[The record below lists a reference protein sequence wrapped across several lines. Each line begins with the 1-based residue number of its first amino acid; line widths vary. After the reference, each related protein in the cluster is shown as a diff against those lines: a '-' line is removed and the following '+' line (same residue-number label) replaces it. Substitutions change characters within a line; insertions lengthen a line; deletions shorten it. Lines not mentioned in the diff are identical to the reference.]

1 MHKEMQSNTLS
12 FTSRMKSFHSN
23 VRSDTRTGI
32 FHDWWS
38 FVCLDADQWTEL
50 HHQQVGRDLGAL
62 RQTLQQGR
70 VLEGPGGHT
79 GGTFWKRKHRK
90 ELRKHD
96 RLNVTLHSTLVQ
108 FLQTSSQT
116 LKTPLGLWSRL
127 SRGLCR
133 NCNIY
138 EAWCR
143 GAQGRSK
150 LTELPPKLHRK
161 YFVQMCE

>member
-1 MHKEMQSNTLS
+1 MTDE
-12 FTSRMKSFHSN
+12 
-23 VRSDTRTGI
+23 V
-32 FHDWWS
+32 

-70 VLEGPGGHT
+70 VLEGPGGRQEERYT
-79 GGTFWKRKHRK
+79 WARKHRK

-96 RLNVTLHSTLVQ
+96 RPNVTLHSTLVQ

-116 LKTPLGLWSRL
+116 LKTSLGLWSCF

-150 LTELPPKLHRK
+150 LTELPPKLHK
-161 YFVQMCE
+161 KHFVQICELKKSQSAQSRSSAPFL